1 MSVNNNGATNNTAVV
16 PANRPST
23 TERVIKS
30 VPFPPSNKLT
40 VAEVFDPRTNKPK
53 PEVLKQH
60 FILEGRL
67 DEATALKIIKGG
79 AAILKDEDTMIE
91 LEAPVT
97 VCGDIHGQFYDLMKL
112 FEV

>member
-1 MSVNNNGATNNTAVV
+1 MSVNNTANNNAS
-16 PANRPST
+16 PKPKIST

-40 VAEVFDPRTNKPK
+40 LAEVFDSRTNKPK

-67 DEATALKIIKGG
+67 DEQVLDDLKMRAFWERASPKGMSFL
-79 AAILKDEDTMIE
+79 AFNSFVSDTGFGE
-91 LEAPVT
+91 
-97 VCGDIHGQFYDLMKL
+97 
-112 FEV
+112 

>member
-1 MSVNNNGATNNTAVV
+1 M
-16 PANRPST
+16 
-23 TERVIKS
+23 
-30 VPFPPSNKLT
+30 
-40 VAEVFDPRTNKPK
+40 AEVFDPRTNKPK

-67 DEATALKIIKGG
+67 DEQTALKIIKGG

-97 VCGDIHGQFYDLMKL
+97 GSLRFRPFKSPISSFFLEAFCSSMELSILSS
-112 FEV
+112 

>member
-1 MSVNNNGATNNTAVV
+1 M
-16 PANRPST
+16 
-23 TERVIKS
+23 
-30 VPFPPSNKLT
+30 
-40 VAEVFDPRTNKPK
+40 AEVFDPRTNKPK

-97 VCGDIHGQFYDLMKL
+97 GELKCIIITSEKLSLTRYHVLQFAAIFMDNSTTS
-112 FEV
+112 

>member
-1 MSVNNNGATNNTAVV
+1 M
-16 PANRPST
+16 
-23 TERVIKS
+23 
-30 VPFPPSNKLT
+30 
-40 VAEVFDPRTNKPK
+40 AEVFDPRTNKPK

-67 DEATALKIIKGG
+67 DEQTALKIIKGG

-97 VCGDIHGQFYDLMKL
+97 GESKLLGGVFSLIYALNVCSLRRHSWTILRPHTTI
-112 FEV
+112 